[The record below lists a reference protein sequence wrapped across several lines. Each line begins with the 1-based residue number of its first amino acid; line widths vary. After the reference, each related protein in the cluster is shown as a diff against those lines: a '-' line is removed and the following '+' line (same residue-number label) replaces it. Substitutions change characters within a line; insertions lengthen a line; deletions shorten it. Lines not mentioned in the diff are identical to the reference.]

1 MLIWGL
7 SFSLVGSCGIQVDVM
22 ALKSHIRRPL
32 WKWSR
37 KELAKGRAYLGPVY
51 QTPCEL
57 KMKVTEG
64 KDTQKEAEVRN
75 VQA

>member
-1 MLIWGL
+1 
-7 SFSLVGSCGIQVDVM
+7 M

-64 KDTQKEAEVRN
+64 KDTEKEAEVRI
-75 VQA
+75 QIIKYYKLKRLTKL